1 MQQVYLKRHNPT
13 FRYANNLLQNICT
26 NKYLIERMGT
36 LNAES
41 ISTGR
46 ASEIINDGGGSDR
59 ITGFQEF
66 SGCVTLPGGVVT
78 LRWSL

>member
-1 MQQVYLKRHNPT
+1 
-13 FRYANNLLQNICT
+13 
-26 NKYLIERMGT
+26 MGT